1 MKMRRHLPVNLTF
14 LALAA
19 LLWQSEAQARDE
31 QAQPVRTSGVR
42 KCKPKR
48 DLSVRKCERWRK
60 ARSRLRDRARVYEP
74 YIRAAAHKHGVDPR
88 VLWTIAFLETRF
100 RPELVSPMKARG
112 LMKFMPETARR
123 FNLSNPHDAAAAIDA
138 AARYVKVLGAQFDG
152 RLELVLAGYNA
163 GEGAVES
170 YRTGRSLRTSRGKVI
185 NPRRIKTN
193 GVPPYRETILYVKR
207 GLLVFNRVTSAGVF
221 SPEVVATAPIRVPS
235 MTVPL
240 ADQVLIDRELKELS
254 ATPATV
260 PYSELKQAGIGDR
273 SSIARSVANANER
286 KAIEFETVFFDVHSG
301 ARYLVSRGE
310 IVKPLQRVETSEAAG
325 NGGESGHY
333 VSKSYYFE
341 AGGN

>member
-1 MKMRRHLPVNLTF
+1 
-14 LALAA
+14 
-19 LLWQSEAQARDE
+19 
-31 QAQPVRTSGVR
+31 
-42 KCKPKR
+42 
-48 DLSVRKCERWRK
+48 
-60 ARSRLRDRARVYEP
+60 
-74 YIRAAAHKHGVDPR
+74 
-88 VLWTIAFLETRF
+88 
-100 RPELVSPMKARG
+100 MKARG
-112 LMKFMPETARR
+112 LMQFMPETARR

-221 SPEVVATAPIRVPS
+221 SPEVVATARAIRVPS

-240 ADQVLIDRELKELS
+240 ADQVLIGELKELS

-260 PYSELKQAGIGDR
+260 LYSELKQARIGDG
-273 SSIARSVANANER
+273 SSMSVANANER

-310 IVKPLQRVETSEAAG
+310 IVKPLQSVETSETAG
-325 NGGESGHY
+325 NGGESGHH
-333 VSKSYYFE
+333 VSKSYYFGT
-341 AGGN
+341 GGY